1 MDYGFPEHVKTVVV
15 CPSLSF
21 PTVELKKITGIEH
34 YEERMLF
41 VLLALRDPA
50 MRVIYLSSMPI
61 DATVIDYYLS
71 FVETD
76 NARERLELVSVGD
89 PAPRALSAKLLESRN
104 VVERIQMV
112 VGDRHSAY
120 LLPFNVT
127 AWETQLAETLGVS
140 VFGPRLGLVELGSKT
155 GARRVARAAGV
166 EVLDGAEDLRS
177 EDEIER
183 AVAALLRRRP
193 DASAIV
199 IKLNN
204 GFSGQGN
211 AILEVSTMRSPLR
224 ESPVV
229 FCAPGESWASFADK
243 VAAGG
248 AVLEELLRAPGL
260 TSPSAQVRIEPSGR
274 FSLTSTHDQI
284 LGGPDDQV
292 YLGCRFP
299 ARSEYRPM
307 VSSLARRIAGE
318 LARRGVIGSFGVDFV
333 VAPTATGQRA
343 YLTEIN
349 LRVGGTTHPFEMTRL
364 ATKGRYDE
372 ASGELR
378 AQGRAKHYMATDNL
392 KSARYVG
399 LSPRS
404 VIDAI
409 DVHGLGFDPQNNTG
423 ITLHLL
429 GALPRYGKLG
439 LVAVGDSEREAE
451 STYRAALRV
460 LDTVPSARVS

>member
-1 MDYGFPEHVKTVVV
+1 
-15 CPSLSF
+15 
-21 PTVELKKITGIEH
+21 
-34 YEERMLF
+34 MLF
-41 VLLALRDPA
+41 VVLALRDPA
-50 MRVIYLSSMPI
+50 MRVVYLSSMPI
-61 DATVIDYYLS
+61 DDDVIAYYLS
-71 FVETD
+71 FVSTQ

-89 PAPRALSAKLLESRN
+89 PSPRALSAKLLESPGLVQRL
-104 VVERIQMV
+104 EKLM
-112 VGDRHSAY
+112 GDRDAAY

-127 AWETQLAETLGVS
+127 AWETQVAEALGVPL
-140 VFGPRLGLVELGSKT
+140 FGPRLELVQLGSKT

-166 EVLDGAEDLRS
+166 DVLDGAEDLRS
-177 EDEIER
+177 EDDIEK
-183 AVAALLRRRP
+183 AAAGLLSRRR
-193 DASAIV
+193 DVSAIV
-199 IKLNN
+199 VKLNN

-211 AILEVSTMRSPLR
+211 AILEADTMRSPLR

-274 FSLTSTHDQI
+274 FSITSTHDQI
-284 LGGPDDQV
+284 LGGPDGQV

-299 ARSEYRPM
+299 ARSDYRPM
-307 VSSLARRIAGE
+307 VSSLARRIAEE

-333 VAPTATGQRA
+333 VAPTTTGPRA

-364 ATKGRYDE
+364 ATRGRYDE

-378 AQGRAKHYMATDNL
+378 ANGRAKHYVATDNL
-392 KSARYVG
+392 RSANYVG
-399 LSPRS
+399 LSPGS
-404 VIDAI
+404 VIDAMKAR
-409 DVHGLGFDPQNNTG
+409 GLAFDPSSNTG
-423 ITLHLL
+423 VTLHLL

-439 LVAVGDSEREAE
+439 IVAIADSDQEGED
-451 STYRAALRV
+451 TYRAALGV
-460 LDTVPSARVS
+460 LDMVAAARVP